1 MPGCRSRPEQPCART
16 ERGRSGTRASAGS
29 SRSRAALRPP
39 ASRNVFRVSSLALV
53 RQRHARGAAL
63 AAVCAILFLTFL
75 DNTIVSVAL
84 ADIQTSLSTSVSGL
98 QWIVDGYMLVFAAL
112 MLTGGT
118 LGDLFGRKKVM
129 LAGVAVFCA
138 GSVVAAVA
146 PSTNILIAGRVVMG
160 LGAAAS
166 EPGTLS
172 LIRHIYPERR
182 ERARALGVWAAVSGL
197 GLALGPV
204 IGGVLADGPG
214 WRSIFWFGLGFGAV
228 AFAVA
233 AVTVPESKDPEGRK
247 LDVPG
252 LVTGACAI
260 SAVTFAV
267 IGGENRGYGTWWID
281 GLFVLGAVL
290 VVAFVA
296 IERRSRDPVV
306 KLEFF
311 RNPTFSAANVVAF
324 ATNLS
329 VFSVFFFTALYLQLI
344 SNFTGNQIALV
355 FTSLAVA
362 MIVAGLAAGRWTARV
377 GPKVPM
383 VVGCALAGVGLLL
396 VDRQLTAT
404 TSISALTWPLAIA
417 GVGFGIALVT
427 MTASV
432 LAIVPPEQSGMA
444 ASTVNTSRELGG
456 VFGVAVLGAVV
467 NAQLTSGLDEKLVRL
482 HIPLLY
488 RNVVIQFVTT
498 GGNVT
503 DAENSPGV
511 KGHEKLIAKV
521 LVAAEDSAGHG
532 VHLALQIAAGIVL
545 AAAVVA
551 AFAARHRV
559 PRVEEVEV

>member
-1 MPGCRSRPEQPCART
+1 MSTVALFRRRHSRE
-16 ERGRSGTRASAGS
+16 
-29 SRSRAALRPP
+29 
-39 ASRNVFRVSSLALV
+39 
-53 RQRHARGAAL
+53 AAL

-84 ADIQTSLSTSVSGL
+84 ASIQSSLSSSVTGL
-98 QWIVDGYMLVFAAL
+98 QWIVDGYMLAFAAL

-138 GSVVAAVA
+138 GSIVAALA
-146 PSTNILIAGRVVMG
+146 TSTSILITGRVVMG
-160 LGAAAS
+160 IGAAAS

-172 LIRHIYPERR
+172 LIRHIYPER
-182 ERARALGVWAAVSGL
+182 EARARALGVWAAVSGL
-197 GLALGPV
+197 ALALGPV
-204 IGGVLADGPG
+204 IGGVLSDGFG
-214 WRSIFWFGLGFGAV
+214 WESIFWFGLGFGALS
-228 AFAVA
+228 FAVA
-233 AVTVPESKDPEGRK
+233 AVTLTESKDPEGRT

-260 SAVTFAV
+260 TAATFAV

-281 GLFVLGAVL
+281 GLFVVAGVL
-290 VVAFVA
+290 VVAFVE
-296 IERRSRDPVV
+296 IERRVPDPVL
-306 KLEFF
+306 KLEFL
-311 RNPTFSAANVVAF
+311 RNPTFASANVVAF

-344 SNFTGNQIALV
+344 SNFSGNQIALT
-355 FTSLAVA
+355 FTSLAVT
-362 MIVAGLAAGRWTARV
+362 MIVAGLLAGRWTARV

-383 VVGCALAGVGLLL
+383 VVGCTLAGIGLLL

-404 TSISALTWPLAIA
+404 TSIGALSWPLAIA

-432 LAIVPPEQSGMA
+432 LGIVPPEQSGMA

-467 NAQLTSGLDEKLVRL
+467 NAQLTSGLTEKLVKL
-482 HIPLLY
+482 GIPAQF
-488 RNVVIQFVTT
+488 REIVVQIVTT
-498 GGNVT
+498 GGST
-503 DAENSPGV
+503 DPADYGIA
-511 KGHEKLIAKV
+511 KGNARTVAKV

-532 VHLALQIAAGIVL
+532 VHLALQISAGIVL

-559 PRVEEVEV
+559 VRMEEVEV

>member
-1 MPGCRSRPEQPCART
+1 M
-16 ERGRSGTRASAGS
+16 
-29 SRSRAALRPP
+29 
-39 ASRNVFRVSSLALV
+39 LA
-53 RQRHARGAAL
+53 
-63 AAVCAILFLTFL
+63 
-75 DNTIVSVAL
+75 
-84 ADIQTSLSTSVSGL
+84 
-98 QWIVDGYMLVFAAL
+98 FAAL

-129 LAGVAVFCA
+129 LAGVAVFCV
-138 GSVVAAVA
+138 GSIVAAVA
-146 PSTNILIAGRVVMG
+146 TSTSVLITGRVVMG

-172 LIRHIYPERR
+172 LIRHIYPER
-182 ERARALGVWAAVSGL
+182 EARARALGVWAAVSGL
-197 GLALGPV
+197 ALALGPV
-204 IGGVLADGPG
+204 IGGVLSDGFG
-214 WRSIFWFGLGFGAV
+214 WQSIFWFSLAFGALSL
-228 AFAVA
+228 AVA
-233 AVTVPESKDPEGRK
+233 AVTLTESKDPEGRT

-260 SAVTFAV
+260 TAATFAV
-267 IGGENRGYGTWWID
+267 IGGENRGYRTWWID
-281 GLFVLGAVL
+281 GLFVLAAVL
-290 VVAFVA
+290 VVAFVE
-296 IERRSRDPVV
+296 IERRAPDPVL
-306 KLEFF
+306 KLEFL
-311 RNPTFSAANVVAF
+311 RNPTFASANIVAF

-344 SNFTGNQIALV
+344 SNFSGNQIALV

-362 MIVAGLAAGRWTARV
+362 MIVAGLVAGHWTARV

-383 VVGCALAGVGLLL
+383 VVGCALAGLGLLL

-404 TSISALTWPLAIA
+404 TSIGALAWPLAIA

-467 NAQLTSGLDEKLVRL
+467 NAQLTSGLSEKLVKL
-482 HIPLLY
+482 GIPEVY
-488 RNVVIQFVTT
+488 RKIVVQFVTT
-498 GGNVT
+498 GGNIT
-503 DAENSPGV
+503 SAENSPAV
-511 KGHEKLIAKV
+511 KGHTRLIARV
-521 LVAAEDSAGHG
+521 LLAAEGSAGHG

-545 AAAVVA
+545 AAGVVA

-559 PRVEEVEV
+559 VRVEEVEV

>member
-1 MPGCRSRPEQPCART
+1 VT
-16 ERGRSGTRASAGS
+16 
-29 SRSRAALRPP
+29 
-39 ASRNVFRVSSLALV
+39 SLALF
-53 RQRHARGAAL
+53 RQRHAREAAL

-84 ADIQTSLSTSVSGL
+84 ANIQSSLSVSVSGL
-98 QWIVDGYMLVFAAL
+98 QWVVDGYMLAFAAL
-112 MLTGGT
+112 MLSGGT

-129 LAGVAVFCA
+129 LSGVVIFCA

-146 PSTNILIAGRVVMG
+146 PSSGILIAGRLVMG

-172 LIRHIYPERR
+172 LIRHIYPERA

-197 GLALGPV
+197 ALALGPV

-214 WRSIFWFGLGFGAV
+214 WRSIFWFGFGFGALSLG
-228 AFAVA
+228 FA
-233 AVTVPESKDPEGRK
+233 AVTLTESKDPWIAAGDRSSGRASSASPTALPALQRRK

-260 SAVTFAV
+260 TAATFAV
-267 IGGENRGYGTWWID
+267 IDGENRGYGTWWID
-281 GLFVLGAVL
+281 GLFVLSAVL

-296 IERRSRDPVV
+296 IERKSPDPVV
-306 KLEFF
+306 RLEFF
-311 RNPTFSAANVVAF
+311 HNPTFSAANVVAF

-383 VVGCALAGVGLLL
+383 VVGCALAGLGLLL
-396 VDRQLTAT
+396 VDRQLTVT
-404 TSISALTWPLAIA
+404 TSISALAWPLAIA

-432 LAIVPPEQSGMA
+432 LAIVPAEQSGMA

-467 NAQLTSGLDEKLVRL
+467 NAQLTSGLNEKLVKL

-498 GGNVT
+498 GGNIT
-503 DAENSPGV
+503 SAENSPGV

-521 LVAAEDSAGHG
+521 LVAAEGSAGHG
-532 VHLALQIAAGIVL
+532 VHLALRIAAGVVL

-559 PRVEEVEV
+559 SQVDEVAV

>member
-1 MPGCRSRPEQPCART
+1 MST
-16 ERGRSGTRASAGS
+16 I
-29 SRSRAALRPP
+29 AL
-39 ASRNVFRVSSLALV
+39 F
-53 RQRHARGAAL
+53 RQRHAREAAL

-75 DNTIVSVAL
+75 DNTIVSVVL
-84 ADIQTSLSTSVSGL
+84 ADIQSDLSASVTGL
-98 QWIVDGYMLVFAAL
+98 QWIVDGYMLAFAAL

-129 LAGVAVFCA
+129 LAGVAIFCG
-138 GSVVAAVA
+138 GSIVAALA
-146 PSTNILIAGRVVMG
+146 TSTGVLIAGRLVMG

-172 LIRHIYPERR
+172 LIRHIYPERA

-197 GLALGPV
+197 ALALGPV
-204 IGGVLADGPG
+204 IGGVLADGFG
-214 WRSIFWFGLGFGAV
+214 WQSIFWFGLAFGAL
-228 AFAVA
+228 ALGVA
-233 AVTVPESKDPEGRK
+233 AVTLTESKDPEGRK

-281 GLFVLGAVL
+281 GLFVLAAVL
-290 VVAFVA
+290 VVAFVL
-296 IERRSRDPVV
+296 IEQRVPNPVLR
-306 KLEFF
+306 LEFL
-311 RNPTFSAANVVAF
+311 RNPTFAAANIVAF

-344 SNFTGNQIALV
+344 SNFSGNQIALT

-362 MIVAGLAAGRWTARV
+362 MIAAGLAAGYWTARV

-383 VVGCALAGVGLLL
+383 VVGCTLAGVGLLL
-396 VDRQLTAT
+396 VDHQLTVT
-404 TSISALTWPLAIA
+404 TSIGELTWPLAIA

-432 LAIVPPEQSGMA
+432 LAIVPSRQSGMA

-467 NAQLTSGLDEKLVRL
+467 NAQLTSGLNEKLVKL
-482 HIPLLY
+482 HIPPFY
-488 RNVVIQFVTT
+488 RDFVVKFVTT
-498 GGNVT
+498 GGNIT
-503 DAENSPGV
+503 AAENSPGV

-559 PRVEEVEV
+559 PRMGEVEV